1 MQKFKNLLKKAT
13 MILNRFARVLASDDL
28 NLLIIFDNLI
38 KEKNATYSFM
48 IVDADRC
55 NKNGTHC
62 LSILGLYPRKEMFF
76 FESFGQMSLKK
87 FTVQDD
93 QKQK

>member
-1 MQKFKNLLKKAT
+1 
-13 MILNRFARVLASDDL
+13 
-28 NLLIIFDNLI
+28 
-38 KEKNATYSFM
+38 M

-55 NKNGTHC
+55 NKNGRHC
-62 LSILGLYPRKEMFF
+62 LSILDLYPRKEMFF

-93 QKQK
+93 KKQK